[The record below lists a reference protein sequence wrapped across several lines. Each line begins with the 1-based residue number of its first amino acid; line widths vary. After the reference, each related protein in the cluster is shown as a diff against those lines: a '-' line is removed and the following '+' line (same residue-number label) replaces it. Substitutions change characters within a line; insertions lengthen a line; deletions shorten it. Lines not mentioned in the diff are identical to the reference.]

1 MTMKRRPFATALSA
15 AALLLSLIACGVEK
29 SKSPLSPSVAGPIAG
44 VEITAPRLLQPGD
57 GTKLKATQQPIT
69 LMVENS
75 SSNGVRPVTYSFEV
89 AADPAFENKVYAR
102 SGVQPGEGHTTLTVG
117 ALDSG
122 RQYFWRVRAEDGA
135 NASGY
140 STAGFEVLPKPQLD
154 PPPQVSPLNN
164 ELTGSRRPALVVG
177 ASARNAA
184 IGNLTYEFQIAGDPA
199 FASLVAIGISGES
212 GDRTAWTPGA
222 DLNGSTTYFWR
233 VRAIDTDL
241 TSAWSGTQSF
251 RTASAPS
258 PSPGPSPGPA
268 PGPAP
273 GGPCNSGDPLKI
285 VECERAKFGNM
296 NDSQLVSFL
305 AAVADSLNRNGISG
319 GRFGLLVKTSG
330 SNCNGYSCD
339 IICSGNGGG
348 QRQWDVVA
356 GNDAQTAMWH
366 EVDGIAVR
374 PCEIR

>member
-1 MTMKRRPFATALSA
+1 MKRRPFATAVCA
-15 AALLLSLIACGVEK
+15 AGLLLPLIACGVEK

-57 GTKLKATQQPIT
+57 GTKVKATQQPIT

-102 SGVQPGEGHTTLTVG
+102 SGVQPGDGHTTLTVG

-122 RQYFWRVRAEDGA
+122 RQYSWRVRAEDGA

-199 FASLVAIGISGES
+199 FASLVAIGISVES
-212 GDRTAWTPGA
+212 GDRTAWVPGG

-233 VRAIDTDL
+233 ARAIDTDL
-241 TSAWSGTQSF
+241 TSGWSGTQSF
-251 RTASAPS
+251 LTSSAPS
-258 PSPGPSPGPA
+258 PSPGPA

-296 NDSQLVSFL
+296 NDGQLVSFL
-305 AAVADSLNRNGISG
+305 AAVADSLNRNGIPG

-366 EVDGIAVR
+366 EVDGISVR
-374 PCEIR
+374 VCEIR